1 MIEQRFVQ
9 FSKQFT
15 RIENRTFGR
24 ASWSV
29 LDDYFLFQNNYN
41 KGKMGYVAVK
51 IWVLP
56 SSSRETHGYTIT
68 AVAVST
74 ENRASPCYATKS
86 LIFRNCL
93 MSSFLIFEVLYEVGY
108 MPHSNKECASPPLP
122 TPILHLLPL
131 SVRSSWCNAAPRY
144 KHCKDILGT
153 VPSVNYWIKENEKPL
168 LLTALVPLPDKGLLP
183 SSANRAL

>member
-51 IWVLP
+51 IWLLP
-56 SSSRETHGYTIT
+56 NSSRETHGYTIT

-74 ENRASPCYATKS
+74 GNRASPCYATKS
-86 LIFRNCL
+86 LICRNCL
-93 MSSFLIFEVLYEVGY
+93 MSSFLIFKVLYKVGY
-108 MPHSNKECASPPLP
+108 TPHSNRKCASPPPFYICSLCR
-122 TPILHLLPL
+122 LE
-131 SVRSSWCNAAPRY
+131 AADAMPHHDASTARAF
-144 KHCKDILGT
+144 LGL
-153 VPSVNYWIKENEKPL
+153 Y
-168 LLTALVPLPDKGLLP
+168 
-183 SSANRAL
+183 RQ